1 MLPVTFVFGRPS
13 RAELLTISGCAVLV
27 ASTVAWARTTAQQSP
42 STPDVPPPQTAPI
55 QITSEPS
62 GASVLVDG
70 QLLATTPASLAIDL
84 GRHAIVVRAPDAIDE
99 SRTVDVDAS
108 GSSLDLSLWR
118 AHPSVTYLKPP
129 LPGAMLADAVFLE
142 DGRLALQ
149 VVLPAGERQ
158 AWTLDPDARL
168 ASGRLGAA
176 SAQSP
181 IAVRPDGQAVAT
193 LQPRTLNPDTDR
205 SPLAFADHIPTA
217 EVWLYP
223 TAPETLPRRVWV
235 AADPAEE
242 LVDLAWAPDNRH
254 LIVVGHQPVAGGAAR
269 TSIRWLDTDTGE
281 AQDLALLPSEVAP
294 GTYVWSP
301 DGQSV
306 AFVVH
311 TASLA
316 AVCTL
321 SVAGGFRYL
330 GDLGH
335 DGLAGPPVA
344 PVAWAPDGRVLFGA
358 LVGQTPASSSNS
370 SFPFSQ
376 NPAGLFLTDP
386 PDAPGRSF
394 SVTAALSPLVRA
406 DGRIFAV
413 GLPGGQESG
422 LRLRALTPQ
431 GEAIDVGTL
440 DVPAPGPTA
449 YGVRW
454 DVDHRRALVITNRAS
469 GDGPSHDYWL
479 LGWSTAA

>member
-1 MLPVTFVFGRPS
+1 MLPVTFVFGRPT
-13 RAELLTISGCAVLV
+13 RAELLTLGGCAVLV
-27 ASTVAWARTTAQQSP
+27 ASAVTRARTVAQQSP
-42 STPDVPPPQTAPI
+42 STPDVPPPQTAPL
-55 QITSEPS
+55 QISSVPS

-70 QLLATTPASLAIDL
+70 QQLGTTPASLALDP
-84 GRHAIVVRAPDAIDE
+84 GQHAVVVSAQDAIDE
-99 SRTVDVDAS
+99 SRTVDLDAN
-108 GSSLDLSLWR
+108 GSSVALSLWR
-118 AHPSVTYLKPP
+118 AHPIVTYLKPP

-158 AWTLDPDARL
+158 AWTLDPDAHL

-193 LQPRTLNPDTDR
+193 LQPRTRDADTDR
-205 SPLAFADHIPTA
+205 SALAFVDHIPTA

-223 TAPETLPRRVWV
+223 TVPEAPPRRVWI

-242 LVDLAWAPDNRH
+242 LVDLAWAPDDRH
-254 LIVVGHQPVAGGAAR
+254 LIVVGRQPVTGGAAR
-269 TSIRWLDTDTGE
+269 TIICWLDTATGE
-281 AQDLALLPSEVAP
+281 AQDLALLPSEAAP

-301 DGQSV
+301 DGQTV

-321 SVAGGFRYL
+321 SAAGDFRYL

-344 PVAWAPDGRVLFGA
+344 PVAWAPDGRVLYGA
-358 LVGQTPASSSNS
+358 LVGQTPASGSSS
-370 SFPFSQ
+370 LFSQ

-386 PDAPGRSF
+386 ADAPGRSF
-394 SVTAALSPLVRA
+394 SPIAAVSTLWRS
-406 DGRIFAV
+406 DGQIFAV
-413 GLPGGQESG
+413 GLPTGPETG
-422 LRLRALTPQ
+422 LRLRTLNPQ
-431 GEAIDVGTL
+431 GEALDVGSI
-440 DVPAPGPTA
+440 DVPALGPTA
-449 YGVRW
+449 YGVRR
-454 DVDHRRALVITNRAS
+454 DLAHARALVVTNRGA
-469 GDGPSHDYWL
+469 GDGPTRDYWL
-479 LGWSTAA
+479 VDFGWSNSR